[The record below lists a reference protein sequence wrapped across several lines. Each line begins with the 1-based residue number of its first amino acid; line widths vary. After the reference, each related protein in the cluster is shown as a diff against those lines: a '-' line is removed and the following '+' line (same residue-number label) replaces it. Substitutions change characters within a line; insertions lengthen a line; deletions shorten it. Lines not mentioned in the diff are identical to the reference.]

1 MSHSASYEY
10 QIEAKRRREIH
21 LQRVAETTR
30 AYLHGYRQ
38 ALDQL
43 ERQGLRQFVAVEAQ
57 ALTQAV
63 LDAEGL
69 LATDPERARDRSQQ
83 MAWQIAGL
91 SGAAQAARLQAEALE
106 RQNARLRAEEAARQ
120 REASHG
126 TWEEAVGNWPD
137 PLARELAYP
146 DLVEL
151 RRRFFS
157 GAQALAPAAEVR
169 EAVDAVR
176 ASAQAKAQAHRT
188 QQAQAARAETERA
201 AADQALRVL
210 RESAGGSSAAQEV
223 LQQAVRQA
231 ESLTGEPL
239 LQALAQAQGAVDAA
253 AVEESCRREAVRAV
267 VLSLRASGF
276 VVDAPYLQDG
286 AGGGEVV
293 VRASKPAG
301 QRAEFRVTAL
311 GDLSW
316 HFDRYSGA
324 ACKRDIAKVL
334 PQLQDIYGIQLSSER
349 VHWQNPDDQSASA
362 LPQPADHQE
371 KNHG

>member
-10 QIEAKRRREIH
+10 QIEAQRRREIH

-30 AYLHGYRQ
+30 AYLHGYHQ
-38 ALDQL
+38 TLDQL
-43 ERQGLRQFVAVEAQ
+43 ERDGLQQFIEADAQ
-57 ALTQAV
+57 TVSQAV
-63 LDAEGL
+63 QAAEAL
-69 LATDPERARDRSQQ
+69 LATDPELARERSQQ
-83 MAWQIAGL
+83 LAWQIAGL
-91 SGAAQAARLQAEALE
+91 PTAARAARQHAEELE
-106 RQNARLRAEEAARQ
+106 RHNARLRAEEAARQ

-126 TWEEAVGNWPD
+126 VWDEAVGAWPD
-137 PLARELAYP
+137 PLTRELAYSE
-146 DLVEL
+146 LVQL
-151 RRRFFS
+151 RQRFFRH
-157 GAQALAPAAEVR
+157 GQALASAAEVR
-169 EAVDAVR
+169 EAVEAVR
-176 ASAQAKAQAHRT
+176 ALAQAKARLHRD
-188 QQAQAARAETERA
+188 QQAQAAVAQTERA
-201 AADQALRVL
+201 AAEQALQVL
-210 RESAGGSSAAQEV
+210 RDSAGTSTAAQQLV
-223 LQQAVRQA
+223 QQAAQQSQTLA
-231 ESLTGEPL
+231 GQPL
-239 LQALAQAQGAVDAA
+239 LQALAEAQVAVDAA

-267 VLSLRASGF
+267 VLSLRNSGF

-334 PQLQDIYGIQLSSER
+334 PQLQDIYGIKLSSER

-362 LPQPADHQE
+362 RPQPADQE
-371 KNHG
+371 KQHG

>member
-1 MSHSASYEY
+1 MSHSASYGY
-10 QIEAKRRREIH
+10 QIEAQRRREIH

-30 AYLHGYRQ
+30 AYLQGYRET
-38 ALDQL
+38 LDHL
-43 ERQGLRQFVAVEAQ
+43 ERAGLRKFVEVEAQ

-63 LDAEGL
+63 QAAEAL
-69 LATDPERARDRSQQ
+69 LATDPEQARERSQQ

-91 SGAAQAARLQAEALE
+91 SGAAQAARLQAESLE
-106 RQNARLRAEEAARQ
+106 RHNARLREEEAARQ

-126 TWEEAVGNWPD
+126 VWEQAVGDWPD
-137 PLARELAYP
+137 PLVRELAYS
-146 DLVEL
+146 DLAEL
-151 RRRFFS
+151 RRRYFR
-157 GAQALAPAAEVR
+157 GGQALASAAEVR
-169 EAVDAVR
+169 KAVEGVR
-176 ASAQAKAQAHRT
+176 ASAALKAGVQR
-188 QQAQAARAETERA
+188 QQADLAMKEDAERA
-201 AADQALRVL
+201 AAEQALAVL
-210 RESAGGSSAAQEV
+210 RASTGRSTAAQEV
-223 LQQAVRQA
+223 LREAVQRS
-231 ESLTGEPL
+231 ESLQGAPL
-239 LQALAQAQGAVDAA
+239 LQALAEAQVAVDGV

-276 VVDAPYLQDG
+276 VVDPPFLQDG
-286 AGGGEVV
+286 TVGDEVV

-324 ACKRDIAKVL
+324 ACKRDIATVL
-334 PQLQDIYGIQLSSER
+334 PQLQDIYGIKLSSER

-362 LPQPADHQE
+362 RPQPADRQE